1 MKRLNQGLY
10 AACISL
16 CLIAS
21 LSHAELTPIAIQLKE
36 SIMHQIRGSFD
47 VKLQPQ
53 APAAAIAEAH
63 LGRQTIDKQF
73 HGELD
78 AHSLGEMLAA
88 MTEVKGSAGYVA
100 IERVNGTLQ
109 GKRGSF
115 VLMHTGVMDKGTPHL
130 TIQVV
135 PDSATDE
142 LVGLKGQ
149 MQIEI
154 KDGKHFYMF
163 DYSLP

>member
-1 MKRLNQGLY
+1 MQ
-10 AACISL
+10 
-16 CLIAS
+16 
-21 LSHAELTPIAIQLKE
+21 
-36 SIMHQIRGSFD
+36 QIRGSFD

-53 APAAAIAEAH
+53 APTPAIVEAH

-73 HGELD
+73 HGELE

-115 VLMHTGVMDKGTPHL
+115 VLMHTGVMDRGTPQL
-130 TIQVV
+130 NIQVV

-142 LVGLKGQ
+142 LVGLKGT

-154 KDGKHFYMF
+154 KDGKHYYVF
-163 DYSLP
+163 DFSLP

>member
-1 MKRLNQGLY
+1 MQ
-10 AACISL
+10 
-16 CLIAS
+16 
-21 LSHAELTPIAIQLKE
+21 
-36 SIMHQIRGSFD
+36 QIRGSFD

-53 APAAAIAEAH
+53 APASAIAEAN

-73 HGELD
+73 HGELN

-100 IERVNGTLQ
+100 IERVSGTLQ

-115 VLMHTGVMDKGTPHL
+115 VLMHTGVMDKGTRHL

-142 LVGLKGQ
+142 LIGLKGQ

-154 KDGKHFYMF
+154 KDGQHFYVF

>member
-1 MKRLNQGLY
+1 MQ
-10 AACISL
+10 
-16 CLIAS
+16 
-21 LSHAELTPIAIQLKE
+21 
-36 SIMHQIRGSFD
+36 QIRGSFD

-53 APAAAIAEAH
+53 APAPAIAEAH

-73 HGELD
+73 HGELE

-115 VLMHTGVMDKGTPHL
+115 VLMHTGVMDRGTPQL
-130 TIQVV
+130 TIQVA

-142 LVGLKGQ
+142 LVGLKGT

-154 KDGKHFYMF
+154 KDGQHFYVF
-163 DYSLP
+163 DFSLP

>member
-1 MKRLNQGLY
+1 MKRLHQGLY
-10 AACISL
+10 VACLSL
-16 CLIAS
+16 CIMTPNSYADK
-21 LSHAELTPIAIQLKE
+21 APIAIQHKD
-36 SIMHQIRGSFD
+36 STMQQIRGSFD

-53 APAAAIAEAH
+53 APAAAIADAN

-73 HGELD
+73 HGDLN

-100 IERVNGTLQ
+100 IERVSGTLQ

-115 VLMHTGVMDKGTPHL
+115 VLMHTGVMDKGTRHL

-142 LVGLKGQ
+142 LLGLKGQ

-154 KDGKHFYMF
+154 TDGQHFYVF

>member
-1 MKRLNQGLY
+1 MQ
-10 AACISL
+10 
-16 CLIAS
+16 
-21 LSHAELTPIAIQLKE
+21 
-36 SIMHQIRGSFD
+36 QIRGSFD
-47 VKLQPQ
+47 VTLQAQ
-53 APAAAIAEAH
+53 APAAAIADAN

-73 HGELD
+73 HGDLN

-115 VLMHTGVMDKGTPHL
+115 VLMHTGVMDQGRRHL

-142 LVGLKGQ
+142 LLGLQGQ

-154 KDGKHFYMF
+154 VDGKHYYIF

>member
-1 MKRLNQGLY
+1 MQ
-10 AACISL
+10 
-16 CLIAS
+16 
-21 LSHAELTPIAIQLKE
+21 
-36 SIMHQIRGSFD
+36 QIRGSFD
-47 VKLQPQ
+47 VTLQAQ
-53 APAAAIAEAH
+53 APAAAIADAN

-73 HGELD
+73 HGDLN

-88 MTEVKGSAGYVA
+88 TTEVKGSAGYVA
-100 IERVNGTLQ
+100 IERVNGTLR

-115 VLMHTGVMDKGTPHL
+115 VLMHTGVMDQGRRHL

-142 LVGLKGQ
+142 LLGLQGQ

-154 KDGKHFYMF
+154 EDGKHYYIF

>member
-1 MKRLNQGLY
+1 MAPTSY
-10 AACISL
+10 A
-16 CLIAS
+16 
-21 LSHAELTPIAIQLKE
+21 EKTPISFQHKDTT
-36 SIMHQIRGSFD
+36 MHQIRGSFD

-53 APAAAIAEAH
+53 TPAATIAEAK

-73 HGELD
+73 HGDLN

-100 IERVNGTLQ
+100 IERVTGTLQ
-109 GKRGSF
+109 GKQGSF

-135 PDSATDE
+135 PDSATGE

-154 KDGKHFYMF
+154 NEGKHFYIF
-163 DYSLP
+163 DYSL